1 MAPPAELTL
10 DLTRL
15 LLAPPPRLFR
25 ACTEP
30 EELAQWWGPHGF
42 TSPSIDFAPR
52 VGRSYR
58 IAMQPPD
65 GALFHLAG
73 EFREVEPPERLAYTF
88 RWEPPDP
95 DDQENLVTLAFL
107 ERGGSTELVLSQ
119 GPFLTEARLEL
130 HRQGW
135 TDGMDRLAALLSPAP

>member
-1 MAPPAELTL
+1 MARPAELTL

-15 LLAPPPRLFR
+15 LPAPPHRVFR

-30 EELAQWWGPHGF
+30 EELGKWWGPQGF

-52 VGRSYR
+52 VGGSYR

-65 GALFHLAG
+65 GELFHLAG

-88 RWEPPDP
+88 RWEEPDP
-95 DDQENLVTLAFL
+95 DDQENLVILVFL
-107 ERGGSTELVLSQ
+107 ERAGSTELVLSQ
-119 GPFLTEARLEL
+119 GPFRTQARLEL

-135 TDGMDRLAALLSPAP
+135 TDGMDRLEALLSTAP